1 MDKANAIKYWIES
14 ADHDQETAESLFDLK
29 KYTWSLFI
37 WQLVVEKHLKARLVI
52 KLDGTTPITHDL
64 VKLAKLAE
72 LALTK
77 TQINNL
83 HEITAFNINARYE
96 DYKRTFYKKSTEDYT
111 SKWIK
116 IIKDF
121 LLWLKKH

>member
-83 HEITAFNINARYE
+83 HERLQLSILMPATKITNVHFIKNLPRIF
-96 DYKRTFYKKSTEDYT
+96 FYG
-111 SKWIK
+111 
-116 IIKDF
+116 
-121 LLWLKKH
+121 